1 MKKKILFVIP
11 SLDAGGAEKS
21 LINLLSTID
30 QTRFSVD
37 LFLFFDKGLFLSQVP
52 EFVNILPKNPELE
65 IFQRPLIS
73 SVLGFLRK
81 GRLSSAIQ
89 RIQFFWTYKKI
100 KNASLAEQYS
110 WKYIQGSFGKI
121 NTEYDAAIGFLEK
134 SSIYFAVEKV
144 KAKRK
149 IGIIHTY
156 YSKLNIDVEFEKK
169 YFSALD
175 YIAMVSNECSEDLK
189 MLFPEF
195 SEKIMILHNIVSA
208 SLIKR
213 LAEKESEMLKPD
225 SIISIGRLVH
235 LKGFDM
241 AIEAAE
247 ILKEQH
253 IGFHWYIIGE
263 GPERQNLETMIRDK
277 KLEDY
282 VTLLGLK
289 ENPYP
294 YIKQARI
301 FVQPSRYE
309 GKSIAIDE
317 AKILAKPIVLNNFD
331 TAKDQI
337 DNNINGLIAEMNPK
351 SIAENILKYIN
362 DPKLTD
368 EIVENLKSG
377 NFGTEHEIDKFYQII
392 Q

>member
-52 EFVNILPKNPELE
+52 EFVNILPKNTELE

-110 WKYIQGSFGKI
+110 WKYIRESFGKI

-156 YSKLNIDVEFEKK
+156 YSNLNIDVEFEKK

-175 YIAMVSNECSEDLK
+175 HIAMVSNECSEDLK

-195 SEKIMILHNIVSA
+195 SEKVMILHNIVSA

-253 IGFHWYIIGE
+253 IEFHWYIIGE

>member
-134 SSIYFAVEKV
+134 SSIY
-144 KAKRK
+144 
-149 IGIIHTY
+149 I
-156 YSKLNIDVEFEKK
+156 
-169 YFSALD
+169 AL
-175 YIAMVSNECSEDLK
+175 
-189 MLFPEF
+189 
-195 SEKIMILHNIVSA
+195 
-208 SLIKR
+208 SLI
-213 LAEKESEMLKPD
+213 
-225 SIISIGRLVH
+225 
-235 LKGFDM
+235 
-241 AIEAAE
+241 
-247 ILKEQH
+247 H
-253 IGFHWYIIGE
+253 I
-263 GPERQNLETMIRDK
+263 
-277 KLEDY
+277 
-282 VTLLGLK
+282 
-289 ENPYP
+289 
-294 YIKQARI
+294 
-301 FVQPSRYE
+301 
-309 GKSIAIDE
+309 
-317 AKILAKPIVLNNFD
+317 
-331 TAKDQI
+331 
-337 DNNINGLIAEMNPK
+337 
-351 SIAENILKYIN
+351 
-362 DPKLTD
+362 
-368 EIVENLKSG
+368 
-377 NFGTEHEIDKFYQII
+377 
-392 Q
+392 